1 MVWFEVFIPAK
12 EPGLPNVTLT
22 VEAQNW
28 IGALRTGLSNLGE
41 GHEAIANVMCDIKE
55 DNSIHVTDVSTRRV
69 FRLREVQPPSVPSGR
84 AVAPSSSLAPENTMK
99 LPASPP
105 PPPPADGPRTPPSG
119 TPALKGPARPVSMP
133 DVGPIVAPIIG
144 PSGVG
149 SGRLSAADFEGGATI
164 PNPVA
169 PSSPPAAPPS
179 FIAPA
184 VAAVAPEHSVP
195 WTRMAPPQED
205 NSATLELPAEAP
217 ILAPPPRAPAMPTQ
231 QQWPPLPSAQPS
243 ASLAPTQPSFS
254 PPVAPPT
261 PSPPLAPPSRTA
273 PVTAESAA
281 PAGPPA
287 PLAPATAA
295 TAATPLALSKKKK
308 SAEPAEATERVARA
322 PGPNEKKT
330 GPVPAPTPRGSPAPP
345 PKRSSGQFDGAAQ
358 PARREVSLPTL
369 APPSA
374 PIGRTGQAAAPQAVA
389 DAVADVFDATQ
400 DLLMEDRIA
409 PETIAARLLDIA
421 LQHVPAESGSFYLA
435 DVNGHE
441 LHFAAVRGP
450 KAKEIQQKKL
460 SVKVGQGIIGFCAL
474 EGVCLSVSDIQ
485 KDPRYFSAVA
495 DAVGYS
501 PRDTLC
507 ASAEKDGRLFG
518 ALQLINSTGGFS
530 PIHMEVLRY
539 IGLTAASLLERHF
552 DNL

>member
-55 DNSIHVTDVSTRRV
+55 DNSIHVTDVSTHRV
-69 FRLREVQPPSVPSGR
+69 FRLREVQQPKP
-84 AVAPSSSLAPENTMK
+84 APASTSLAPENTLK
-99 LPASPP
+99 QPAAPP
-105 PPPPADGPRTPPSG
+105 QNDPPTPPDG
-119 TPALKGPARPVSMP
+119 VVAPAFGGPSLGAARPVSMP
-133 DVGPIVAPIIG
+133 DVGAISAP
-144 PSGVG
+144 VG
-149 SGRLSAADFEGGATI
+149 LSPPEDSGATI
-164 PNPVA
+164 PNPVSPGPA
-169 PSSPPAAPPS
+169 LAPPAFTAPLPS
-179 FIAPA
+179 
-184 VAAVAPEHSVP
+184 PEHSVP
-195 WTRMAPPQED
+195 WTRMKGPHEAAD
-205 NSATLELPAEAP
+205 DAAAATLELAADVP
-217 ILAPPPRAPAMPTQ
+217 LLVPPPRAAPPPAAV
-231 QQWPPLPSAQPS
+231 WPPTPVIPAD
-243 ASLAPTQPSFS
+243 LAPTVPS
-254 PPVAPPT
+254 APP
-261 PSPPLAPPSRTA
+261 PSPPSPPPASASA
-273 PVTAESAA
+273 PVTAAVPGFQA
-281 PAGPPA
+281 PPPTVNEL
-287 PLAPATAA
+287 P
-295 TAATPLALSKKKK
+295 KKKK
-308 SAEPAEATERVARA
+308 GREPVEPTERIVRGPA
-322 PGPNEKKT
+322 PGPEVKTNPRGPSLAEKKT

-345 PKRSSGQFDGAAQ
+345 PKRSSGQFDAAPL
-358 PARREVSLPTL
+358 PARREESLPSPTQ
-369 APPSA
+369 PS
-374 PIGRTGQAAAPQAVA
+374 PIGRAKPSTTPQAVA

-400 DLLMEDRIA
+400 ELLMEESIA
-409 PETIAARLLDIA
+409 PAAIAERLLDIA
-421 LQHVPAESGSFYLA
+421 LLHVPAESGSFYLA

-460 SVKVGQGIIGFCAL
+460 SVKVGQGIVGFCAL

-495 DAVGYS
+495 AAVGHS

-518 ALQLINSTGGFS
+518 AVQLINSVDGFS
-530 PIHMEVLRY
+530 PVHMEVLRY

>member
-12 EPGLPNVTLT
+12 ELGLPNVTLT

-69 FRLREVQPPSVPSGR
+69 FRLREVQQPKAPE
-84 AVAPSSSLAPENTMK
+84 PSSSLAPENTYK
-99 LPASPP
+99 NPVSPP
-105 PPPPADGPRTPPSG
+105 AAPPPPAPPPEERERERTPPRG
-119 TPALKGPARPVSMP
+119 AARPVSMP
-133 DVGPIVAPIIG
+133 DVGPVLAP
-144 PSGVG
+144 PSF
-149 SGRLSAADFEGGATI
+149 SSPARLSAADFDSGATLK
-164 PNPVA
+164 NPVA
-169 PSSPPAAPPS
+169 PGDPPPAARLPE
-179 FIAPA
+179 
-184 VAAVAPEHSVP
+184 PEHSVP
-195 WTRMAPPQED
+195 WTAMAPPQD
-205 NSATLELPAEAP
+205 SSATLELPAEKPLLVPPKREPPPPAAP
-217 ILAPPPRAPAMPTQ
+217 AWPPTPIVSPSSLATTEPSFTPPTEPPAPPPSSKA
-231 QQWPPLPSAQPS
+231 
-243 ASLAPTQPSFS
+243 
-254 PPVAPPT
+254 
-261 PSPPLAPPSRTA
+261 A
-273 PVTAESAA
+273 PVTAAVAA
-281 PAGPPA
+281 PPPA
-287 PLAPATAA
+287 PPAE
-295 TAATPLALSKKKK
+295 LGKKKK
-308 SAEPAEATERVARA
+308 AAVVEPTERIARA
-322 PGPNEKKT
+322 PGPSEKPTASSPAPAGPGLAEKKR

-345 PKRSSGQFDGAAQ
+345 PRRTSGQFDGAAQ
-358 PARREVSLPTL
+358 PARREESLPG
-369 APPSA
+369 AVGGGASQGA
-374 PIGRTGQAAAPQAVA
+374 PIGRAGAVSAQAVA

-400 DLLMEDRIA
+400 DLLMEARIA
-409 PETIAARLLDIA
+409 PEAIAARLLDIA

-518 ALQLINSTGGFS
+518 ALQLINSTDGFS